1 MTETLEGLKKAGGVE
16 KKEKEETTGPGGQEE
31 VKEGP
36 SVEMKQEDLKESV
49 DIKPDKENLL
59 STTAETSTK
68 PPGEKYT
75 PKVRHQ
81 KFVFFLRCS
90 VVCYGLVMQLY
101 TNLRVSVAQELLALL
116 KYVEADIANY
126 EVCLKEEVEKRKK
139 YKVSVWLKV
148 NKNVIS
154 HDFPEWFPE
163 NL

>member
-1 MTETLEGLKKAGGVE
+1 MENLRSHLTETLEGLKKADCVE

-36 SVEMKQEDLKESV
+36 SVEMKQEDVKESV
-49 DIKPDKENLL
+49 DVKPDKENLP

-81 KFVFFLRCS
+81 KCVFFLQS
-90 VVCYGLVMQLY
+90 SDFCYELVMQLY
-101 TNLRVSVAQELLALL
+101 MNLRVSVAQEMLALL

-126 EVCLKEEVEKRKK
+126 EVYLKEEVEKRKK
-139 YKVSVWLKV
+139 YKVSV
-148 NKNVIS
+148 
-154 HDFPEWFPE
+154 
-163 NL
+163 